1 MHLDETFQEV
11 QEKSS
16 RGIKWVGIA
25 ELFIRIVQ
33 FGTSIALA
41 RLLFPQ
47 DFGLMSIVLVFLQM
61 AYVIFDFGFSSALI
75 QKKTITRQHMT
86 TTFSTYL
93 VSAFLFTILIVLL
106 ARRIADFF
114 GHPVLAGML
123 KTLTV
128 IFFLYSLSALP
139 KIQLMRELKFKQLS
153 RFQIISVAVYS
164 LTAIYFAWK
173 GYGAWCFVFGS
184 LAEQLTITALLFWYT
199 RWRPGIQWQ
208 WPIFKELLNFGGNVL
223 GTRIVGYLNANAP
236 YFIIGKIL
244 GATLLGFYS
253 LAYQLI
259 DYPVQR
265 ITKNVLKVMFPAF
278 SRLQDDPVHYRQLYL
293 RTLYYTTLVTFP
305 IFAGLVLIA
314 PEFVRFVYGHKWEA
328 AIVPLKILAVVG
340 LTRSLWTTASVVF
353 LSRGKPHIEFRI
365 NLGFALVLVPALL
378 LATRFSIKGVALAL
392 ATVLLAFYG
401 IALINAM
408 RIVDITPGD
417 VWNALRIPVQGIV
430 GFTVLGFILKH
441 FLIHRWTDAAILAF
455 LIGISMITYGLLVYR
470 SDRQIVSKLIR
481 FIGQ

>member
-1 MHLDETFQEV
+1 MHLDETFQDV
-11 QEKSS
+11 QQKSS
-16 RGIKWVGIA
+16 RSIKWVGIA

-61 AYVIFDFGFSSALI
+61 AYVLFDFGFSSALI
-75 QKKTITRQHMT
+75 QKKTITRQHIT

-93 VSAFLFTILIVLL
+93 VSAFVFTLLIVLL
-106 ARRIADFF
+106 SRRIADFF
-114 GHPVLAGML
+114 GHPILAGML

-153 RFQIISVAVYS
+153 RFQMISIVVYS
-164 LTAIYFAWK
+164 LTAIYFAWQ

-184 LAEQLTITALLFWYT
+184 LAEQLTITGLLFWYT
-199 RWRPGIQWQ
+199 RWRPGLQWQ
-208 WPIFKELLNFGGNVL
+208 WSIFKELFNFGGNVL

-278 SRLQDDPVHYRQLYL
+278 SRLQDDQVHYRQLYL
-293 RTLYYTTLVTFP
+293 QTLYYTTLVTFP

-314 PEFVRFVYGHKWEA
+314 PEFVRFVYGHKWHA

-340 LTRSLWTTASVVF
+340 LARSLWTTASVVF

-365 NLGFALVLVPALL
+365 NLGFALVLIPALL
-378 LATRFSIKGVALAL
+378 LATRFGIEGVALAL
-392 ATVLLAFYG
+392 AAVLLTFYG
-401 IALINAM
+401 IALIHAM
-408 RIVDITPGD
+408 RIAGITIGD
-417 VWNALRIPVQGIV
+417 VWKALRIPVQGIV
-430 GFTVLGFILKH
+430 GFILLGFFLKS
-441 FLIHRWTDAAILAF
+441 FLARHWTDGAVLAF
-455 LIGISMITYGLLVYR
+455 LIGVSIITYGLLVYR
-470 SDRQIVSKLIR
+470 SDRQIVTKFFR
-481 FIGQ
+481 FLGQ